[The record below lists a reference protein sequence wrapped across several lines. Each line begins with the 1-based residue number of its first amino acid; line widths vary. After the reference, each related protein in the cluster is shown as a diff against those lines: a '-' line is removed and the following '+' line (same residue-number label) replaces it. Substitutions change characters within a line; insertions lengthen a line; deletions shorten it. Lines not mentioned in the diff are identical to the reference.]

1 MPVFLLLLALQGVSQ
16 PLRQSIQPAGVRDT
30 VALSLPEA
38 VERGLRHGDEARA
51 AATQV
56 DVADA
61 QVTIAR
67 AAGLPQLRL
76 NGSQSHVMQSAR
88 ASAVGSIFNQ
98 PNTYTAN
105 ATLSQTLFQGGRI
118 LAASRAARHVRAA
131 ARLDQSETTAQISL
145 DIQRAYLDAMFA
157 KNLADIQDT
166 SLALASARLAQIQ
179 EFLRAGRA
187 SRYDVLRAGVE
198 RANIEPIAIQAR
210 SDVELA
216 LIELKRL
223 INLPFDQPVRLTTT
237 IDTATVVAW
246 IESLLSDPAPVARP
260 AVRAAELVAEARHA
274 GVRVAKADLLPSISF
289 TGLVGAQAF
298 PLSGFPR
305 SRGRFET
312 VPCPADSPPDRVC
325 SAQNGGWFGDK
336 SFGIQVGFPLFDG
349 FRAKG
354 AIDLAN
360 AQARLAD
367 LQLAQTRESVA
378 SETATARAELDRA
391 RAAFAAR
398 GQNAAEALEAFRL
411 SELRQSRGLATQL
424 EVADA
429 QLALTIARTN
439 EARAVYDL
447 YLAAAAYARAL
458 GRPPQAFSLS
468 GVASNSLRS
477 PRNVQ

>member
-1 MPVFLLLLALQGVSQ
+1 MPVFFLLLALQGVSPPSTPQLQ
-16 PLRQSIQPAGVRDT
+16 PPVVRDT
-30 VALSLPEA
+30 MALSLPEA
-38 VERGLRHGDEARA
+38 VARGLRVGDEARA

-56 DVADA
+56 NIADA

-88 ASAVGSIFNQ
+88 AAAVGSIFNQ

-131 ARLDQSETTAQISL
+131 ARLDESETTAQVSL

-157 KNLADIQDT
+157 RNLADIQDT
-166 SLALASARLAQIQ
+166 SLALASARLAQVQ

-198 RANIEPIAIQAR
+198 RANIEPTAIQAR

-223 INLPFDQPVRLTTT
+223 INLPFDQPIKLTTT
-237 IDTATVVAW
+237 IDTATVLAW
-246 IESLLSDPAPVARP
+246 IDRLLSDPSPIERP
-260 AVRAAELVAEARHA
+260 AVRSAELISEARHA
-274 GVRVAKADLLPSISF
+274 GVRVAKADLLPSVSF

-305 SRGRFET
+305 TRGRFET

-336 SFGIQVGFPLFDG
+336 SFGIQIGFPLFDG
-349 FRAKG
+349 LRAKG

-367 LQLAQTRESVA
+367 LELAQTRESVA
-378 SETATARAELDRA
+378 SEAAAARAELNRA

-411 SELRQSRGLATQL
+411 AELRQTRGLATQL

-447 YLAAAAYARAL
+447 YLAAAGYARAI
-458 GRPPQAFSLS
+458 GKPPQEFDLS
-468 GVASNSLRS
+468 AVTSIQSRTNA
-477 PRNVQ
+477 Q

>member
-16 PLRQSIQPAGVRDT
+16 PLRQTLQPAVVRDT

-118 LAASRAARHVRAA
+118 LAASRAARRVRAA
-131 ARLDQSETTAQISL
+131 ARLDQTETTAQISL

-237 IDTATVVAW
+237 IDTATVVSW
-246 IESLLSDPAPVARP
+246 IESLLSDPVPVTRP

-298 PLSGFPR
+298 PLNGFPR

-411 SELRQSRGLATQL
+411 AELRQARGLATQL

-458 GRPPQAFSLS
+458 GRPPQTFTLS

-477 PRNVQ
+477 PANVQ